1 MHVPVPEILQETNGR
16 KIKHIRIAL
25 RVQPL
30 EEIKY
35 RTEFLAAT
43 LDIQSHQV
51 TYECAGQEV
60 RQVIEPRF
68 DELAKFIRPRERRT
82 HFYEESLDLALLDRR
97 SQRPRYLQTYGH
109 RGLVLI
115 HAAAERAR
123 LRIDKDRVGTREP
136 RRHERLFLDL
146 DLMSQRSEA
155 LTHLLG
161 DTRIDQ

>member
-82 HFYEESLDLALLDRR
+82 RFYEESLDLALLDRR

-115 HAAAERAR
+115 DATAELAR
-123 LRIDKDRVGTREP
+123 LRVDEDRVWPREP
-136 RRHERLFLDL
+136 RGHQRLFLDL
-146 DLMSQRSEA
+146 DLVAERGEPVA
-155 LTHLLG
+155 HVFG